1 MLIVIGI
8 WSISIIATILPA
20 FGIGAYVADVS
31 NLGVVNFQIYT
42 FYKFRAL
49 KNYALTDRQIADFF
63 LCRLEYICPGWLA
76 EKNGNLMIG

>member
-1 MLIVIGI
+1 MLIIIGI

-49 KNYALTDRQIADFF
+49 KNYALTDRQIAEFF
-63 LCRLEYICPGWLA
+63 FVSAGVYLSWLVGRK
-76 EKNGNLMIG
+76 EW

>member
-1 MLIVIGI
+1 MLIIIGI

-63 LCRLEYICPGWLA
+63 CVGWSIFVLVGWQ
-76 EKNGNLMIG
+76 KRMVIL